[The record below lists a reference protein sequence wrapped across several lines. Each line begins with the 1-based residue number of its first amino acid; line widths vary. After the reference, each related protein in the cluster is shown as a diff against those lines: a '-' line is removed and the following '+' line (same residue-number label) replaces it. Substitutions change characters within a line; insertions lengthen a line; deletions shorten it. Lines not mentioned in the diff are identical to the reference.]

1 MSAGYALHPAGMWY
15 LHHPHRPKNRR
26 RLFFGGRGGGC
37 FRSRGGLTRSRLPSL
52 VGWKSRLCKS
62 GIRRG
67 TVVSPDRVR
76 APRAMCR
83 AVSKHGVYAGRAL
96 STSLSSFWGTVRLAP
111 GWSGGLSQVSP
122 WMPGWSDCAGRG
134 CGYAVCV
141 LVVSRIWC
149 VCGRV
154 VCGRAKARFRRT
166 KGTGL
171 RYYPFVC
178 VHGLSLSGFP
188 VSVWSAG
195 RMSERV
201 RVGQCHVL
209 FRMSEC
215 AAELWIERF
224 QGTEVAWHLPVL
236 MVAVYLPR

>member
-1 MSAGYALHPAGMWY
+1 MSAGYALHPAGTWY

-76 APRAMCR
+76 ALRAMCR

-111 GWSGGLSQVSP
+111 GWSGGLGQPLGARLVGLCGAGL
-122 WMPGWSDCAGRG
+122 WLCRVCAR
-134 CGYAVCV
+134 CFANLVCV
-141 LVVSRIWC
+141 WQGC
-149 VCGRV
+149 VW
-154 VCGRAKARFRRT
+154 AR
-166 KGTGL
+166 
-171 RYYPFVC
+171 
-178 VHGLSLSGFP
+178 
-188 VSVWSAG
+188 
-195 RMSERV
+195 
-201 RVGQCHVL
+201 
-209 FRMSEC
+209 
-215 AAELWIERF
+215 
-224 QGTEVAWHLPVL
+224 QGTVSKNEGYGA
-236 MVAVYLPR
+236 